1 MQTEDIQQRMI
12 SKENMDFRCWPNDLL
27 IDYALKIHHRGVR
40 TNGKKIMSLLN
51 DVIEKQEEKHKE
63 LEQVRTL
70 FRNSLYDL
78 EEHLQKEEQILFP
91 YLYRLFEANRNN
103 EEIEGIHC
111 GEVMYPINAMM
122 EDHANEE
129 LRYEKIS
136 NLTNSYK
143 RSSKEDSDYNLLM
156 QKLNSFEDNLHE
168 HIYIENQIIFPNAIT
183 VERDMQEKG
192 KVVE

>member
-1 MQTEDIQQRMI
+1 
-12 SKENMDFRCWPNDLL
+12 
-27 IDYALKIHHRGVR
+27 
-40 TNGKKIMSLLN
+40 
-51 DVIEKQEEKHKE
+51 
-63 LEQVRTL
+63 
-70 FRNSLYDL
+70 
-78 EEHLQKEEQILFP
+78 
-91 YLYRLFEANRNN
+91 
-103 EEIEGIHC
+103 
-111 GEVMYPINAMM
+111 MYPINAMM

-192 KVVE
+192 KVVAWLIKNIYEVDKILVVEWNFECIWEEKKSNFDGVSIVEFDENNRIINLREFESKSTHYYPYIEE